1 MANKKITPV
10 SGTVADGVAKLN
22 AEAEAKIADASNEA
36 SAEVTAAAGEKE
48 DQTAKPSGKV
58 AKATNAKRQTR
69 KRIPLGTRNILT
81 APKKP
86 GFVRRFVNDKGDRI
100 QSFKDAGWSASEMV
114 ESVGDDRAGRATSIG
129 SSATPAVGGGQRA
142 VLMEI
147 PEEYYDADNKA
158 KQAKIAQVEKE
169 ISRNKPGQDGLDGQ
183 VSIS

>member
-1 MANKKITPV
+1 MADKKITPV
-10 SGTVADGVAKLN
+10 GGTVAEDVAKLN
-22 AEAEAKIADASNEA
+22 ADAEAKIAKASKEA
-36 SAEVTAAAGEKE
+36 SAEVTTVTTVTE
-48 DQTAKPSGKV
+48 DKKDVPKV

-100 QSFKDAGWSASEMV
+100 QSFKDAGWAAAKMV
-114 ESVGDDRAGRATSIG
+114 ESVGDDKAGRATSMG
-129 SSATPAVGGGQRA
+129 SSATPSVGGGQRA

-147 PEEYYDADNKA
+147 PEEYYAADRKASQDAITKVERE
-158 KQAKIAQVEKE
+158 IA
-169 ISRNKPGQDGLDGQ
+169 RNKPGQDGLDGQ

>member
-1 MANKKITPV
+1 MTNDTKST
-10 SGTVADGVAKLN
+10 SD
-22 AEAEAKIADASNEA
+22 E
-36 SAEVTAAAGEKE
+36 
-48 DQTAKPSGKV
+48 KV
-58 AKATNAKRQTR
+58 AKAATASKQAR

-100 QSFKDAGWSASEMV
+100 QAFKDAGWAAAEMV
-114 ESVGDDRAGRATSIG
+114 AEVGDDKAGRATSMG
-129 SSATPAVGGGQRA
+129 SSATPSVGGGQRA

-169 ISRNKPGQDGLDGQ
+169 ISRNKPGQDGLDGK